1 MYQSKSFILSCSI
14 KFLVNDKQRKHE
26 LIVKAVVLLLSRRL
40 IEKHFVICL
49 IVQRFLHLN
58 LWNLSERIYMWQDN
72 AENEH
77 KISIILF

>member
-58 LWNLSERIYMWQDN
+58 L
-72 AENEH
+72 
-77 KISIILF
+77 